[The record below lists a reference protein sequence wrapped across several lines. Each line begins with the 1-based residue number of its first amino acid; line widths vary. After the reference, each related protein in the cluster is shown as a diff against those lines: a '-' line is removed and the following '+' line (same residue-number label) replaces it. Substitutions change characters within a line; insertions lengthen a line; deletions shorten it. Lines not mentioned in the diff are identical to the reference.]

1 MITSTFSDVNLPA
14 KHESEIAEKGL
25 REFAAFLSTK
35 FETQQI
41 SIMSDDHESHQIEVP
56 TSALTMLV
64 QILGELASGNAV
76 QIVPVH
82 AELTT
87 QEAANILNV
96 SRPHMVKLLE
106 DGCLPFHKTGRHR
119 RIRFAD
125 LMEYKKQRNAES
137 MEAMRELA
145 NQAQELG
152 SY

>member
-35 FETQQI
+35 LE
-41 SIMSDDHESHQIEVP
+41 
-56 TSALTMLV
+56 
-64 QILGELASGNAV
+64 
-76 QIVPVH
+76 
-82 AELTT
+82 TT

-152 SY
+152 IY